1 MYQLH
6 LCYTVIS
13 SPLKI
18 NCQDISKH
26 VSIPVSV
33 AYSTQSSNFLYTLQ
47 YPAVHTCSTRS
58 TQCSTHSTQY
68 PAVPTVPTVPCSTH
82 GYCRSTQLS
91 LSSCS
96 THSTRGYCRYC
107 AVPAVPTVHCSTQR
121 QYPQYRDCRST
132 HGYCAVPARVTNR
145 PYVLDYNNYSERVLG
160 TLHT

>member
-91 LSSCS
+91 LLPLAVPIVPTVPCSTQGYCRSTQLTHSTRSTQYLQYPAVPSGS
-96 THSTRGYCRYC
+96 THSTGT
-107 AVPAVPTVHCSTQR
+107 AAVPTGTV
-121 QYPQYRDCRST
+121 QYPP
-132 HGYCAVPARVTNR
+132 G
-145 PYVLDYNNYSERVLG
+145 
-160 TLHT
+160 